1 MTGMRIAEVSKR
13 TGLPSSTI
21 RFYESEGLIGKATRA
36 SNGYRVYGEA
46 DLARLAFLAGAKR
59 LQLSLPEMRQLVA
72 ARESDLCVHV
82 QHDMLAVVGGRLEQI
97 EAQIADLTRLA
108 DELRATQDRLSEEA
122 PTGMC
127 SDACACAAIGASPW
141 PNRSNRPRVSRSGL
155 PGAR

>member
-21 RFYESEGLIGKATRA
+21 RFYEAEGLIGKATREP
-36 SNGYRVYGEA
+36 NGYRVYGET

-82 QHDMLAVVGGRLEQI
+82 QEDMRAVVGRRLEQI
-97 EAQIADLTRLA
+97 EGQIAGLTRLA
-108 DELRATQDRLSEEA
+108 DELRATQDRLSREA

-127 SDACACAAIGASPW
+127 SDACACAALGGASMAEPVEPPPDVTVW
-141 PNRSNRPRVSRSGL
+141 T
-155 PGAR
+155 ARAR